1 MNWDLNVSGTRI
13 TRHNLRS
20 MNTNL
25 EIKEK
30 KNSRSLS
37 NTNGKHHHEDGSR
50 LLSLKSE
57 HRNSKALKQSYERI
71 EIYPTLSTDSMVG
84 PLAATATTV
93 AWSSTWWMVLSWLWV
108 YEGEVEG
115 EGEGVWAIF
124 KFVSVFWVLILGD
137 LILWVLLCGFMCG
150 WGSVWVWCYEVGDGI
165 NEVEVGCSVLA
176 VCLCRLSVWWLD
188 GAGCKVLR
196 RRRSLL
202 GRWWHSSL
210 SFFFVIASVLAVLQ
224 LGNLSQSL
232 FA

>member
-1 MNWDLNVSGTRI
+1 MNWDLNVSGIRI

-37 NTNGKHHHEDGSR
+37 NPSGRHHHEDGSR

-57 HRNSKALKQSYERI
+57 HRNSKVLKQSYERI

-84 PLAATATTV
+84 PLAVTATTA
-93 AWSSTWWMVLSWLWV
+93 AWSSAWWMVLSWLWV
-108 YEGEVEG
+108 YEGEV

-137 LILWVLLCGFMCG
+137 FILWVLLCG
-150 WGSVWVWCYEVGDGI
+150 
-165 NEVEVGCSVLA
+165 
-176 VCLCRLSVWWLD
+176 
-188 GAGCKVLR
+188 
-196 RRRSLL
+196 
-202 GRWWHSSL
+202 
-210 SFFFVIASVLAVLQ
+210 
-224 LGNLSQSL
+224 
-232 FA
+232 